1 MFRDYRVLHWV
12 EDKNIGSSNLSNVS
26 FLNIG
31 EQMKIIDTIEYCQT
45 SLAQVG
51 FTVTSEEKQRIK
63 KLMLRFW

>member
-51 FTVTSEEKQRIK
+51 FTVTSEK